1 MFEGM
6 TTEEKIAY
14 CERAIENISNKLVK
28 RIAQGYRTSSEG
40 RAERVIEWYKKTIKE
55 FRKEQSDE

>member
-6 TTEEKIAY
+6 TTDEKIAY

-40 RAERVIEWYKKTIKE
+40 RAERAIEWYKKAIEE
-55 FRKEQSDE
+55 FRKEQTT